1 MRRLVSTLAVSL
13 AFGAPAFVL
22 AGPAWAQ
29 GPAKQDPQVV
39 LTGRVVIAEGES
51 VDDVV
56 IFNGP
61 ASVDG
66 EVNGVLIVF
75 NGDLDL
81 SGQVTGDVVV
91 FNGNASITETATIG
105 GDLVTRHAPDVAPGA
120 TIEGRTRRVEPREW
134 ATPFTVLTK
143 LAVWLAVS
151 VSALILGLLFL
162 LIGPRAADATYDAA
176 RTRTGPS
183 IGWGFLLFFG
193 LPIAAVLALVT
204 LVGIP
209 FGIAL
214 LLALAL
220 IYSIGYVISA
230 WVLGRTVLRTAG
242 RVLAFLV
249 GLLILRLIAL
259 VPVLGGITWFL
270 GAVFGLG
277 VLIVAAWRAR
287 VRAGMEAPAAPA

>member
-1 MRRLVSTLAVSL
+1 MMRRLVSKLAVSL
-13 AFGAPAFVL
+13 AFAALAFVL

-29 GPAKQDPQVV
+29 GPDKDDPQVI

-81 SGQVTGDVVV
+81 SGRVTDDVVV
-91 FNGNASITETATIG
+91 FNGGASIADTATIG

-230 WVLGRTVLRTAG
+230 WVLGRTVLRKAG
-242 RVLAFLV
+242 RGLAFLV

-277 VLIVAAWRAR
+277 VLIVAAWRSRAR
-287 VRAGMEAPAAPA
+287 AEVVTEAAL